1 MADFEAI
8 IKKHVGEDGNIPES
22 AIGTVVSAIKTAVG
36 NEYVEKE
43 RYKAKLSEIDT
54 LKEKVETAEDDVA
67 TAEKWKKKYE
77 AEKTAY
83 ANYKADVEAKA
94 TESTKKSAY
103 RSLLKEVGVADK
115 WLDRAMKGVS
125 LDFEL
130 DNDGKIKD
138 ADKLT
143 ENIKAEWGD
152 CISTEAET
160 GAETAN
166 PPANKAGAE
175 KTPSRAAQIAEKY
188 HNDLYGN
195 IKEDK

>member
-22 AIGTVVSAIKTAVG
+22 AIGTVVSAIKNAVG

-43 RYKAKLSEIDT
+43 RYKTKLSEIDS
-54 LKEKVETAEDDVA
+54 LKEQVQTAEDNVT

-77 AEKTAY
+77 EEKTAF
-83 ANYKADVEAKA
+83 ANYKSDIEAKA
-94 TESTKKSAY
+94 TETSKKDAY

-130 DNDGKIKD
+130 DSDGKIKD

-143 ENIKAEWGD
+143 ETIKTEWGD
-152 CISTEAET
+152 CISTEQEK
-160 GAETAN
+160 GADTAK
-166 PPANKAGAE
+166 PPVNKAGAE
-175 KTPSRAAQIAEKY
+175 KTPSRAAQIAAKY
-188 HNDLYGN
+188 HSDLYGDN
-195 IKEDK
+195 KEDK